1 MSIWYLPFGDNDYR
15 TYQKSGEC
23 FELMTKQKKKQTMFL
38 PTKEWKMN
46 EYEERHAD
54 IERNEKFYSELK
66 IENIDEGMTHNG
78 D

>member
-1 MSIWYLPFGDNDYR
+1 
-15 TYQKSGEC
+15 
-23 FELMTKQKKKQTMFL
+23 MTKQKKKQTMFL